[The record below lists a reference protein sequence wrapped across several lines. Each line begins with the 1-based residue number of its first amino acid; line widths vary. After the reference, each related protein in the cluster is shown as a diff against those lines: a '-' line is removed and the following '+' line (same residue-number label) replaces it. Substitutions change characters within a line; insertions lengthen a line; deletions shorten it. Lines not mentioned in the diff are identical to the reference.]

1 MRKNVLKLLLFVS
14 VIFTSSV
21 MQAQYKIKGPG
32 ISPSKDTV
40 YAGIPYE
47 YRVVNFPNTQSLM
60 WQFLW
65 GVSDTKEGEVVHITW
80 DNVPQSRITV
90 TGLNGS
96 SFVTM
101 EAVVKIS
108 GVKPQPVKPE
118 VPKLVKM
125 EVTGDRVTK
134 YYFTNVKNASS
145 YKWTLPSGCCE
156 TTRGY
161 TGSFILKKNIE
172 GENVILSIKNTQ
184 AYCKG
189 EIQVQSIVDDGGLY
203 SEVNS
208 VDYKYLDESYIKI
221 SAPDTISLN
230 DQKTYTAE
238 ITKIAGAVYKW
249 KIANA
254 IIVNGDGTNK
264 ISFSLEDPIVWLSLN
279 VTILIDGK
287 SLLRVKNILVLNTV
301 HINGPDV
308 IYGDESV
315 EYTLSLNKP
324 IDNDQFVYWFSD
336 NFNVLQMGGKIL
348 SLKGNKLSEGVHT
361 IGVVFGIYD
370 TMARKTVVKYNN
382 KPYSVNYN
390 RTLNSVLVSRTNS
403 SEFYSKKTV
412 NDLSIQICDINGLV
426 RYSGSM
432 LGKEYNKDINL
443 GYLKKGIYIIA
454 ISDGTYKDSQRI
466 MVH

>member
-1 MRKNVLKLLLFVS
+1 
-14 VIFTSSV
+14 

-65 GVSDTKEGEVVHITW
+65 GVSDTKDGEIVHITW

-108 GVKPQPVKPE
+108 GLKPQPIKPE
-118 VPKLVKM
+118 VPKLVK
-125 EVTGDRVTK
+125 EEFIGDGVRK

-156 TTRGY
+156 ATNGY
-161 TGSFILKKNIE
+161 TDSFILKKEIE
-172 GENVILSIKNTQ
+172 GNNVILCIKNTQ

-189 EIQVQSIVDDGGLY
+189 KIQVQSIVDDGGLY
-203 SEVNS
+203 SEMNS
-208 VDYKYLDESYIKI
+208 VDYKYLDGSFIKI
-221 SAPDTISLN
+221 SAPDTISFN

-238 ITKIAGAVYKW
+238 VTKIAGVVYKW
-249 KIANA
+249 EIADA
-254 IIVNGDGTNK
+254 TIVNGDGTNK
-264 ISFSLEDPIVWLSLN
+264 ISFTIDNPMIWLSIH
-279 VTILIDGK
+279 VTILIDGE
-287 SLLRVKNILVLNTV
+287 SLLRLKNVLVLNTV

-308 IYGDESV
+308 IYGDETV

-324 IDNDQFVYWFSD
+324 IKKEYIYWYSD
-336 NFNVLQMGGKIL
+336 NLNVLQMEGEIL
-348 SLKGNKLSEGVHT
+348 YLNGNKLTEGIHT
-361 IGVVFGIYD
+361 IGVVFGFWD
-370 TMARKTVVKYNN
+370 SKARKTVVKYNN

-390 RTLNSVLVSRTNS
+390 RTSNSVMLSRTNS
-403 SEFYSKKTV
+403 SEFYNKKTV
-412 NDLSIQICDINGLV
+412 NDLSIQICDINGVV

-432 LGKEYNKDINL
+432 LGNEYNKDINL
-443 GYLKKGIYIIA
+443 GYLAKGIYIIA
-454 ISDGTYKDSQRI
+454 INDGTYKDCQRI